1 MPKSL
6 LQALRYNMKR
16 ALAEGKLSEAEDI
29 LTRLKKEDPLSPESR
44 GFELEFYLNSN
55 RLAEADALARQLCRL
70 FPESARIMFLSGKLA
85 YRQKH
90 YEEAENLFRESLRIY
105 PHWSSEHWLGKTLT
119 QVGKFKE
126 AESLLS
132 SALEHNRHAMLD
144 LAWLHERR
152 NDLPAAIQAY
162 DNFLAEYPG
171 HKFATEQ
178 QIRIRAKML
187 EPEELIAEMGAL
199 TDLDEEIPPS
209 LLPEL
214 VQKLFD
220 TGQSPRARDEIL
232 ERLDNMEPKTAVQIA
247 WICYRAR
254 AYDLACTL
262 FLAHLESNKSNY
274 KYLAAL
280 ESAADKC
287 RRLSEV
293 AEAYRRLLPG
303 ARQFYGRWRALTRRS
318 KD

>member
-1 MPKSL
+1 MPKSIL
-6 LQALRYNMKR
+6 EALRYNMKR
-16 ALAEGKLSEAEDI
+16 ALAEGKLSEAEEI
-29 LTRLKKEDPLSPESR
+29 LARLKKEDPLSLESR

-55 RLAEADALARQLCRL
+55 RLAEADALAHQLCRL

-85 YRQKH
+85 YRQRR
-90 YEEAENLFRESLRIY
+90 YEEAENLFRESFRIY
-105 PHWSSEHWLGKTLT
+105 PHWSAQHWLGKTLT
-119 QVGKFKE
+119 QAGKFQE
-126 AESLLS
+126 AESLLLS
-132 SALEHNRHAMLD
+132 VLEHNRRALLD

-162 DNFLAEYPG
+162 DSFLAEYPG
-171 HKFATEQ
+171 HKFAAEQ
-178 QIRIRAKML
+178 QVRLRARML

-209 LLPEL
+209 LFPEL

-232 ERLDNMEPKTAVQIA
+232 ARLGSMEPKPAVQIA

-262 FLAHLESNKSNY
+262 FLAHLDSNKSNY

-287 RRLSEV
+287 RRLPEV
-293 AEAYRRLLPG
+293 VEAYRRLLPG
-303 ARQFYGRWRALTRRS
+303 ARQFYGRLRSLTRWS
-318 KD
+318 KN